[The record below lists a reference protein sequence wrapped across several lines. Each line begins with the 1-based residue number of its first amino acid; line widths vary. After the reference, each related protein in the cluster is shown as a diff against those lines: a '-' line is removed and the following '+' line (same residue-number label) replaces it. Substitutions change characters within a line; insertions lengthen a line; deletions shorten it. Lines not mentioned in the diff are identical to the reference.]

1 MITVAR
7 KELKIL
13 FSTPLAWVILA
24 LAQCVLTWVFL
35 AHLDTF
41 LRIQPQLVKIANP
54 PGFTEMIIV
63 PLFAMVAVVLLMITP
78 LLTARLIAEERRNH
92 TLVFL
97 VSAPISM
104 TDIVLGKFLGMMIFF
119 SAVIAM
125 AVALSMS
132 LLAGG
137 PVDFGVVLGN
147 VAGLFLLSACFAAL
161 GLYISALSAQ
171 PATAGAGTLGVLLG
185 LWIMDNVTDDTRD
198 SFTRNFSLLTHYEGF
213 NRGMIDTFD
222 LAYFAL
228 FVLVFLTLSIRRMDG
243 ERISA

>member
-1 MITVAR
+1 MITIAR
-7 KELKIL
+7 KELTIL
-13 FSTPLAWVILA
+13 FSSPLAWVILA

-41 LRIQPQLVKIANP
+41 LQIQPQLVKIATP

-63 PLFAMVAVVLLMITP
+63 PLFAMAAVVLLMITP
-78 LLTARLIAEERRNH
+78 LLTARLIAEERRNY
-92 TLVFL
+92 TLTFL

-104 TDIVLGKFLGMMIFF
+104 ADIVLGKFLGLMIFF
-119 SAVIAM
+119 AAVIAL
-125 AVALSMS
+125 AAALSIS

-137 PVDFGVVLGN
+137 SVDFGLLLGN
-147 VAGLFLLSACFAAL
+147 VAGLFLLSACFASL

-185 LWIMDNVTDDTRD
+185 LWVIDNAADDDKSSITH
-198 SFTRNFSLLTHYEGF
+198 NLSLLAHYEGF
-213 NRGMIDTFD
+213 NRGVIDTFD

-228 FVLVFLTLSIRRMDG
+228 FVLVFLTLSIRRMDR
-243 ERISA
+243 ERISG